1 MKSGNFLPRRVAPA
15 LAFAVAAA
23 ALSAALPA
31 GARAG
36 GVEVDP
42 QAGRAI
48 AERLCSRCHAVG
60 PAGDSPLA
68 AAPAFRTLGRHW
80 PVDNLAEALAE
91 GIVTG
96 HKEMPQFELTP
107 HQIDELLSWLRL
119 IQKS

>member
-1 MKSGNFLPRRVAPA
+1 MKSRILLPRGIA
-15 LAFAVAAA
+15 LALAAA
-23 ALSAALPA
+23 AVSAVLPA

-36 GVEVDP
+36 GAEVDP

-60 PAGDSPLA
+60 ATGDSPLS

-96 HKEMPQFELTP
+96 HREMPQFELTP
-107 HQIDELLSWLRL
+107 VQIDELLAWLRL
-119 IQKS
+119 IQKN